1 MITYLGKFV
10 PNLSTLTEPL
20 RVTQEGCGM
29 ELADQQKAF
38 EKIKETLLRA
48 AVFRYYDINDKVTL
62 SVDVPSRALR
72 AILLQKGQPV
82 AYTTKS
88 LTQIEQNYLQIVK
101 ETFAICFACKKFHD
115 YI

>member
-10 PNLSTLTEPL
+10 PNLSILTEPL
-20 RVTQEGCGM
+20 RVLLKKDVEWSWQP
-29 ELADQQKAF
+29 DQQKAF

-48 AVFRYYDINDKVTL
+48 AVFKYYDINDKVTL
-62 SVDVPSRALR
+62 SVDVSSRTLR

-88 LTQIEQNYLQIVK
+88 LTQTEQNYLQIVK
-101 ETFAICFACKKFHD
+101 EICD
-115 YI
+115 SLRL